1 MKWPTSLFHRREQ
14 LTARDYWF
22 FGGAIALY
30 VALTLGNITRW
41 SIWFDEAFSAYL
53 MRFDFFDIARYTAN
67 DVHPPMYY
75 WLLKAWT
82 SVFGTSDLAL
92 RLPSLLMI
100 AASIVVIVLLV
111 RKLFSIN
118 AARWTAL
125 LLAISPLLVR
135 FGEEARMYSLALL
148 ITSVATYVLV
158 SVTERPTR
166 KKWLAYAVLVS
177 LGMWTHYFT
186 ALVWLAHWVW
196 RWSVRR
202 EYKNA
207 RKFWTKEWI
216 LAHVGAIALYLPWLP
231 FMAHQ
236 LGTVQGTGFWIQ
248 PVTADTPVNSL
259 TNVFLYLDHGDVKNW
274 FALLFVGALGAVGW
288 LAWRYA
294 PKLHKTYPSGWKLI
308 LALAFVPP
316 LLMFVASLPPLR
328 PSYIDRYILPALTW
342 MIVGIAVLVAAHV
355 SQRDRRTWLV
365 AGALIATLGVGVY
378 HVYQYGNLNRNATP
392 IEAQSVKQVVADI
405 AQKDSSDTPIV
416 ADSPWRFYEAVQ
428 YDSSKHQVYFVGQDD
443 VTYGSYD
450 MLRDSDFR
458 KISDVNDFAKKHGA
472 IWYIANWYNDEPRTP
487 KGSWRVEQTIVGSTP
502 VAGSSVT
509 RAYKL
514 VAE

>member
-82 SVFGTSDLAL
+82 SVFGASDLAL

-148 ITSVATYVLV
+148 ITSAATYVLV

-288 LAWRYA
+288 LAWQYA

-308 LALAFVPP
+308 IALAFVPP

-342 MIVGIAVLVAAHV
+342 MIVGIAV
-355 SQRDRRTWLV
+355 RRSIL
-365 AGALIATLGVGVY
+365 
-378 HVYQYGNLNRNATP
+378 
-392 IEAQSVKQVVADI
+392 
-405 AQKDSSDTPIV
+405 
-416 ADSPWRFYEAVQ
+416 
-428 YDSSKHQVYFVGQDD
+428 
-443 VTYGSYD
+443 
-450 MLRDSDFR
+450 
-458 KISDVNDFAKKHGA
+458 
-472 IWYIANWYNDEPRTP
+472 
-487 KGSWRVEQTIVGSTP
+487 
-502 VAGSSVT
+502 
-509 RAYKL
+509 
-514 VAE
+514 